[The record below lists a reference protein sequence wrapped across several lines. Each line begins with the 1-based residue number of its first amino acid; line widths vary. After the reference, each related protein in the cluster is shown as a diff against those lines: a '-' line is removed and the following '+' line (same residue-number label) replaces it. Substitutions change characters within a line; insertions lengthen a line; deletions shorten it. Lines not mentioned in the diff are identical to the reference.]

1 MVADSGTALLI
12 MSEGPR
18 QQVSQHELVSDQTI
32 NVPFWWVLR
41 RRTIGGILCLPD
53 MTCGTVQ
60 RADVVGL
67 AQPADLEIPLSTY
80 LADLV
85 ITTLTLHPL
94 VRLRLEL
101 QDIRQLTLPELT
113 TMLIESVRRNPNH
126 YTRASAQEIE
136 TSLKRAKTFSQVV
149 ESFD

>member
-1 MVADSGTALLI
+1 MAADGGIILLI
-12 MSEGPR
+12 MGEGPR
-18 QQVSQHELVSDQTI
+18 QRVSQRTHVSGHTI
-32 NVPFWWVLR
+32 LAPLWWVLR
-41 RRTIGGILCLPD
+41 RKTIGGILCLPD

-101 QDIRQLTLPELT
+101 QDIRPLTLPELT

-149 ESFD
+149 EAFD